1 MTGLHSGYLT
11 DHQMNIWEMIRDGLS
26 QTEIARRMNVS
37 QQAVSQVVG
46 AISERMSAALNDA
59 AKLNDIEPRFM
70 DVSSGVMLGWS
81 SCFQTEAVIT
91 LNSRTGLQI
100 YYQHNLG
107 ECKICMKKRAC
118 KSRLLKNAQE
128 LGVPLTRQ
136 EKHLN
141 PSELSSLVFSRVLGR
156 NTGRNEKDSSIYRPL
171 I

>member
-1 MTGLHSGYLT
+1 MTGLHNGYLT
-11 DHQMNIWEMIRDGLS
+11 DHQMSVWNMIHDGLS

-37 QQAVSQVVG
+37 QQAVSEVVG
-46 AISERMSAALNDA
+46 AISERVSAALNDA

-81 SCFQTEAVIT
+81 SCFKTEAVIT
-91 LNSRTGLQI
+91 LNPRIGVRI

-128 LGVPLTRQ
+128 LRVPLTRK
-136 EKHLN
+136 EKHLD
-141 PSELSSLVFSRVLGR
+141 PSALSSIVFSRVLER
-156 NTGRNEKDSSIYRPL
+156 NTSVAE
-171 I
+171 